1 MYKVVYTKTAAKDVP
16 KLRSAHLDEKAK
28 ALIEIIRVDPFQNPP
43 PYEKLVGDLNGAYSR
58 RINIQ
63 HRLVYQVYEKSRP
76 LRSSVYGRT
85 MNDKS
90 NSTSSENPSYDE
102 DMRAEYDF
110 SDARRNPYP
119 HDIQK

>member
-1 MYKVVYTKTAAKDVP
+1 
-16 KLRSAHLDEKAK
+16 
-28 ALIEIIRVDPFQNPP
+28 
-43 PYEKLVGDLNGAYSR
+43 
-58 RINIQ
+58 
-63 HRLVYQVYEKSRP
+63 
-76 LRSSVYGRT
+76 

-90 NSTSSENPSYDE
+90 NDTSSEKSIYDE

>member
-16 KLRSAHLDEKAK
+16 KLKSAHLDEKAK

-43 PYEKLVGDLNGAYSR
+43 PYETSSTALFIRSMK
-58 RINIQ
+58 
-63 HRLVYQVYEKSRP
+63 KSRP
-76 LRSSVYGRT
+76 LRSSVCGRT

>member
-16 KLRSAHLDEKAK
+16 KLKSAHLDEKAK

-58 RINIQ
+58 R
-63 HRLVYQVYEKSRP
+63 RP
-76 LRSSVYGRT
+76 LRTSVCGRT

-90 NSTSSENPSYDE
+90 NSTTSENPSYDE

>member
-1 MYKVVYTKTAAKDVP
+1 
-16 KLRSAHLDEKAK
+16 
-28 ALIEIIRVDPFQNPP
+28 
-43 PYEKLVGDLNGAYSR
+43 
-58 RINIQ
+58 
-63 HRLVYQVYEKSRP
+63 
-76 LRSSVYGRT
+76 

-90 NSTSSENPSYDE
+90 KSTSSEIPSYDE